1 MSETKPKQVILTGKS
16 VNHRKTPETFLNEV
30 IALAVQGYVLHPKP
44 TSLRQLPRFMGRPSC
59 TMVTKEYAKEIMEAA
74 DKEVVETKPVQE
86 PKVEV
91 TPEPEV
97 QPEVKPEVVQEP
109 KVEVPPEV
117 EDKVETGIETDN
129 EQPSIADEV
138 RGIKSKEDLLAYAKE
153 KGLTVPENKKV
164 PTAIQKW
171 LIQELT
177 K

>member
-1 MSETKPKQVILTGKS
+1 MSETKPKQIILTGKS
-16 VNHRKTPETFLNEV
+16 VNHRKTPETFLNDV
-30 IALAVQGYVLHPKP
+30 IELAVQGYVLHPKP

-74 DKEVVETKPVQE
+74 DKEVVETK
-86 PKVEV
+86 VEV

-97 QPEVKPEVVQEP
+97 QHEVKPEVVQEP
-109 KVEVPPEV
+109 
-117 EDKVETGIETDN
+117 KVETGIETDN

-138 RGIKSKEDLLAYAKE
+138 KAIESKADLLAFAKD
-153 KGLTVPENKKV
+153 KGLTVPQDKKV
-164 PTAIQKW
+164 PKAIQKW

>member
-16 VNHRKTPETFLNEV
+16 VNHRKTPETFLNDV
-30 IALAVQGYVLHPKP
+30 IELAAQGYVLHPKP
-44 TSLRQLPRFMGRPSC
+44 ATLRQLPRFMGRPSC
-59 TMVTKEYAKEIMEAA
+59 TMVTKEYAKEIMETI
-74 DKEVVETKPVQE
+74 VET
-86 PKVEV
+86 KVEV
-91 TPEPEV
+91 TPE
-97 QPEVKPEVVQEP
+97 PEVKPEVVQEP
-109 KVEVPPEV
+109 KVEAQPEV
-117 EDKVETGIETDN
+117 EDKVETGVETDN

-138 RGIKSKEDLLAYAKE
+138 RGIKSKEDLLSYAKE